1 MLEELKSAG
10 GPFTSVE
17 EVDDFLMRE
26 VPEFDGKKIQ
36 NAEVTDCFST

>member
-1 MLEELKSAG
+1 MH
-10 GPFTSVE
+10 E

-36 NAEVTDCFST
+36 NAEVTDCFDRLLQQLPRD